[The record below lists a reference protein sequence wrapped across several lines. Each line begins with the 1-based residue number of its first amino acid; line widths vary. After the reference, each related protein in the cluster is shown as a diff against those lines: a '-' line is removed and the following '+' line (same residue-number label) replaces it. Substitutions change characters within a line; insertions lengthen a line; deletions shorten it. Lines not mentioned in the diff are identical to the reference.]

1 MRVIVGPPRL
11 ILLSWIQQPNLANA
25 AGSTQSM
32 LEHYAAILPKR
43 MPQKQQIESFIL
55 TPQEPPGVA
64 NGNEPRLPLSS
75 SHWPAVGRDRR
86 RLGALGQPLRERVSS
101 KRSGL

>member
-1 MRVIVGPPRL
+1 
-11 ILLSWIQQPNLANA
+11 
-25 AGSTQSM
+25 M

-55 TPQEPPGVA
+55 TPQELSGVA

-75 SHWPAVGRDRR
+75 SHWQRHVGIADVWVHC
-86 RLGALGQPLRERVSS
+86 GSQV
-101 KRSGL
+101 KSG